1 MTRQRAQKE
10 WAIKAKVERETAVK
24 CTQCY
29 LMCAQ
34 FATLSLPCFS
44 AWLNCRPT
52 VQPGLYLGLS
62 HALWYHAIHYLIV
75 CA

>member
-1 MTRQRAQKE
+1 MNRQTAQKE
-10 WAIKAKVERETAVK
+10 CAIKARVERETAVK

-34 FATLSLPCFS
+34 LTTHSLPCFS
-44 AWLNCRPT
+44 AWLYRRPT

-62 HALWYHAIHYLIV
+62 RAVGGVVPSTTFSQL
-75 CA
+75 